1 MFGLRSVQGRATAA
15 ILVLLV
21 LLGSVAAV
29 AAWRAQKER
38 AVHQSLEVRSNVVA
52 AVEKARAEFLRG
64 ATLITAAIFAED
76 ATPFVDS
83 YRQANAERDEQ
94 LFRARVAL
102 TALGDTDALAA
113 LDSCIERLEQT
124 KAKIEAIVNFAA
136 TADVSTRIGVAQQ
149 QYATL
154 WAETQA
160 QLAELD
166 ELANG
171 QEAALVAERAAADST
186 AEATLALMLG
196 LSALAFLVGAAT
208 LSGLL
213 MSVVRPLA
221 ALRTSAR
228 AVASGNLEARAKVAG
243 PEEVASLARDFNE
256 MVDQRRR
263 VEEALRG
270 QSRDLGERAKELNCL
285 YGISNLLQRPDISLE
300 EILQGTVNLIPPAWQ
315 YPEITCA
322 RIVLGGQEY
331 LTESFRET
339 AWRQTNDIIVNGE
352 RTGAVEV
359 CYLEQK
365 PESDEGPFL
374 REERGLINAIAER
387 LGRVSER
394 KQVEETLRESEARYK
409 ALFAGAPE
417 GMLVADLQTKQFRH
431 VNPAMCRMFG
441 YTEEEFLRIGVADI
455 HPKESLSYVLA
466 DFEAQARGEKR
477 SSSDIPCQRKD
488 GSLFYANINA
498 IMVALDGRRC
508 NLGFFTDVTERK
520 KAEAALRESEERYRS
535 IFESIQD
542 VFYRT
547 DAEGIITEISPSIER
562 FGYTREALMGTQVLG
577 VYEDPE
583 ERSGLL
589 KALLEQGD
597 VADHEIRLKTGDGR
611 LINTS
616 VSAHILRGPDGTPSG
631 VEGTLRDI
639 SDRKAAEQ
647 ALRESEEA
655 LHEQARRDPL
665 TGVLN
670 HGAIVDEMRS
680 LISTGEH
687 GSRCAVA
694 MIDVDGLKVTNDTYG
709 HQVGDAV
716 LVAVAAVLSR
726 DDALVGRYG
735 GDEFVAILPGAD
747 RNAAERYRKDT
758 TDALAHA
765 TITDPQTGESIRA
778 EASIGLAV
786 YPEDGSTLANLIK
799 ISDDAMYAVKRQ
811 RHDRRRSPRKHAPD
825 RKAA

>member
-1 MFGLRSVQGRATAA
+1 MFGVRSARGQALLAS
-15 ILVLLV
+15 LVLLV
-21 LLGSVAAV
+21 LLGSVAAA
-29 AAWRAQKER
+29 AAWRAQKDR
-38 AVHQSLEVRSNVVA
+38 TMRDSLGHRSTVAA

-94 LFRARVAL
+94 LFRARVEL

-113 LDSCIERLEQT
+113 LDSCIEQLEQT
-124 KAKIEAIVNFAA
+124 KARIEAIVNFAA
-136 TADVSTRIGVAQQ
+136 TADVSTRIDVGQQ
-149 QYATL
+149 QYAPL

-166 ELANG
+166 GLANG
-171 QEAALVAERAAADST
+171 QEAELTAERAAADSS
-186 AEATLALMLG
+186 AEVTLALMLG
-196 LSALAFLVGAAT
+196 LSAFAFLGGTAT
-208 LSGLL
+208 LSGLF

-228 AVASGNLEARAKVAG
+228 AVAAGDLGTRARVAG

-256 MVDQRRR
+256 MVAQRGRA
-263 VEEALRG
+263 EEALRK
-270 QSRDLGERAKELNCL
+270 RTHDLGERAKELNCL
-285 YGISNLLQRPDISLE
+285 YGISNLVQRPDISLE
-300 EILQGTVNLIPPAWQ
+300 ELLQGTVNLIPPAWQ

-322 RIVLGGQEY
+322 RIALGGQEY
-331 LTESFRET
+331 LTENFRET
-339 AWRQTNDIIVNGE
+339 AWRQTSDIIVNGE

-359 CYLEQK
+359 CYLEEK

-374 REERGLINAIAER
+374 TEERGLINAIAER

-394 KQVEETLRESEARYK
+394 KQAEETLRESEARYK

-455 HPKESLSYVLA
+455 HPKESLGYVLA
-466 DFEAQARGEKR
+466 EFEAQARGEKLL
-477 SSSDIPCQRKD
+477 SADLPCQRKD
-488 GSLFYANINA
+488 GSRFYANVNA
-498 IMVALDGRRC
+498 IMVVLDGRRC
-508 NLGFFTDVTERK
+508 NVGFFTDVTERK
-520 KAEAALRESEERYRS
+520 KAAEALRESEERYRS

-542 VFYRT
+542 IFYRT

-562 FGYTREALMGTQVLG
+562 YGYTREALIGTQVLE

-597 VADHEIRLKTGDGR
+597 VVDHEIRLKTGDGR
-611 LINTS
+611 LVSTS
-616 VSAHILRGPDGTPSG
+616 VSAHILRGPDGTPIG
-631 VEGTLRDI
+631 IEGTLRDI
-639 SDRKAAEQ
+639 SERKAAEE
-647 ALRESEEA
+647 ALR
-655 LHEQARRDPL
+655 EQARRDPL

-670 HGAIVDEMRS
+670 HGAIVGEMRS
-680 LISTGEH
+680 LISTGEDATPW
-687 GSRCAVA
+687 AVA
-694 MIDVDGLKVTNDTYG
+694 MIDVDHLKVMNDTYG
-709 HQVGDAV
+709 HQAGDAV
-716 LVAVAAVLSR
+716 LIAVAAALSR
-726 DDALVGRYG
+726 EDALVGRYG
-735 GDEFVAILPGAD
+735 GDEFVAILRGAD
-747 RNAAERYRKDT
+747 RAAAESYRKEA
-758 TDALAHA
+758 TDALAGTA
-765 TITDPQTGESIRA
+765 VSDPQTGESVPV
-778 EASIGLAV
+778 EASIGLAI
-786 YPEDGSTLANLIK
+786 YPEDATTLADLIK

-811 RHDRRRSPRKHAPD
+811 RPVRRPSPRKHAPD